1 MKYTDLTK
9 EQREHFDWLI
19 ECYGEPPTK
28 ATHFD
33 IMDCYSSSWSRI
45 HAGVWQYWDKVDTE
59 WIKYTPRT
67 LEGAKFVSIPDK
79 PWCCQDDNN
88 PKDVSPTPKPKIRKI
103 VYDRDAF
110 NRAINW
116 ILNNSPYA
124 QKDWR
129 NRLPLDVRR
138 WMKDMILRYNS
149 GEIDGVSY
157 ISTAGLTLMSS
168 WESDDVLHFYLFAD
182 VNVGADCGEYEYD
195 VEDVF

>member
-1 MKYTDLTK
+1 MTK
-9 EQREHFDWLI
+9 I
-19 ECYGEPPTK
+19 
-28 ATHFD
+28 
-33 IMDCYSSSWSRI
+33 S
-45 HAGVWQYWDKVDTE
+45 
-59 WIKYTPRT
+59 
-67 LEGAKFVSIPDK
+67 
-79 PWCCQDDNN
+79 
-88 PKDVSPTPKPKIRKI
+88 KI
-103 VYDRDAF
+103 VYDRNAF

-168 WESDDVLHFYLFAD
+168 W
-182 VNVGADCGEYEYD
+182 
-195 VEDVF
+195 